1 MTIVVPTIASTKLL
15 GYALVI
21 TLLLSPII
29 IQRVFAQN
37 CMELGTCTIDSLF
50 DFALVPWTLSVGD
63 WIYIIVW
70 GLIVGIIYMRAEN
83 PLSAGIVGLL
93 LAATFTSATFA
104 TEFQVWQNAIR
115 LGLILFA
122 VALAFMLFT
131 LFRSKMNTG

>member
-1 MTIVVPTIASTKLL
+1 MATVVPTIASKKLI

-21 TLLLSPII
+21 TLLLSPVI
-29 IQRVFAQN
+29 IQRALAQN
-37 CMELGTCTIDSLF
+37 CMELGTCTISSLF
-50 DFALVPWTLSVGD
+50 DFALVPWILTVGD

-104 TEFQVWQNAIR
+104 TEFQLWQNAIR
-115 LGLILFA
+115 LGLILFS

-131 LFRSKMNTG
+131 ILKSKLNNP